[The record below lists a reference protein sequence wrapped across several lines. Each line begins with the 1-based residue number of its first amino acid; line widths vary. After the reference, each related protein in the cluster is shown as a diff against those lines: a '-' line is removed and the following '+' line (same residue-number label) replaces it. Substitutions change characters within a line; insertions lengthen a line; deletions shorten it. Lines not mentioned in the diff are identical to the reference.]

1 MLGES
6 ALIVG
11 EGTDNTGL
19 AEVLGREPT
28 PEEVAGFADDYNRF
42 MARLKEP
49 VLRAVALRRLE
60 GQSTREIA
68 RRWMSRQKP
77 SNGNSS

>member
-11 EGTDNTGL
+11 EGTDNAGL
-19 AEVLGREPT
+19 AEVSGREPT

-42 MARLKEP
+42 MARS
-49 VLRAVALRRLE
+49 RSRCCGRL
-60 GQSTREIA
+60 
-68 RRWMSRQKP
+68 P
-77 SNGNSS
+77 SDD